1 MIQHPA
7 RVLASI
13 AALFLVACA
22 SATTTAADGAP
33 SPRTGP
39 GGPSTAASQWLYVC
53 NQNDASVAVIDMTT
67 NRVVRTIDL
76 TKLGFSANAKPHHIA
91 VEPDGSHWYVTLI
104 GEGKIVKLDRND
116 RVVGQA
122 AFETPGML
130 ALHPTQDL
138 LYVGRSMTAVN
149 PPQRIGIV
157 RRSTMA
163 LEELDIFFP
172 RPHAMVLEPGT
183 GTVYT
188 ASLAVNQMAAVDA
201 DDEQVKLLNVEGP
214 QHALMQFALSPD
226 GKTLAASAELSAQV
240 LFFDIANPM
249 EPRLIESV
257 PVERQPFDP
266 IYTPDGR
273 WIYLGNKAANAI
285 TIIDASTWRVSKVLR
300 GVGIAQPHGSVV
312 SPDGRY
318 VYISNNNLSDATHAM
333 HGDTTKAAAAPAAA
347 TPPGVGTVVV
357 IDTRTQEIASVI
369 AVGHNASGMGTAVRA
384 P

>member
-1 MIQHPA
+1 MTQYPA
-7 RVLASI
+7 RILASI

-22 SATTTAADGAP
+22 SATTTATDGVA
-33 SPRTGP
+33 SPRTGS
-39 GGPSTAASQWLYVC
+39 GGPAPAAAGWLYVC
-53 NQNDASVAVIDMTT
+53 NQNDASVSVIDMAT

-76 TKLGFSANAKPHHIA
+76 TTLGFSANAKPHHIA

-104 GEGKIVKLDRND
+104 GDGKIVKLDRND

-130 ALHPTQDL
+130 ALHPTEDAM
-138 LYVGRSMTAVN
+138 YVGRSMTAVS

-172 RPHAMVLEPGT
+172 RPHAMALSPRT

-188 ASLAVNQMAAVDA
+188 ASLAVNQMAAVNA
-201 DDEQVKLLNVEGP
+201 AQEKVELLNVEGP
-214 QHALMQFALSPD
+214 QHALMQFAVAPD
-226 GKTLAASAELSAQV
+226 GRTLAASAELSAQV
-240 LFFDIANPM
+240 LFFDISNPM
-249 EPRLIESV
+249 APRLIESV

-285 TIIDASTWRVSKVLR
+285 TIIDAGTRKVAKVLR
-300 GVGIAQPHGSVV
+300 GRGIAQPHGAVA
-312 SPDGRY
+312 SPDGRF
-318 VYISNNNLSDATHAM
+318 VYISNNNLGDAGQHAM
-333 HGDTTKAAAAPAAA
+333 HGDTTRAAAAPAT

-369 AVGHNASGMGTAVRA
+369 PVGHNASGMGTAAR
-384 P
+384 